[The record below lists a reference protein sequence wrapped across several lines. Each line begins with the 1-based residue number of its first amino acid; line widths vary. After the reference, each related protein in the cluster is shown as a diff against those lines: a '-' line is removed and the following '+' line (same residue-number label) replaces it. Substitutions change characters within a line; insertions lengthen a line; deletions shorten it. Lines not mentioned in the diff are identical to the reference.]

1 MANDFQK
8 MYFDEHPDAAHDIHQ
23 LETVLLGERLR
34 FTTDAGVFSKKAID
48 FGSQV
53 LLEAVTFEAQATLL
67 DVGCGY
73 GPIGITLAKAQA
85 VVPTMIDVNLRA
97 LALAEKNATQNAVSA
112 TIFQSNLYDKVVGKF
127 DHIVSNAPI
136 RAGKEVVHG
145 VVSGAY
151 EHLKKNSTL
160 TIVIKKKQ
168 GAPSAKDKMVEIFDN
183 CEVIKKSKGYFI
195 LQSTKESE
203 TA

>member
-127 DHIVSNAPI
+127 DHIVSNPPI

-145 VVSGAY
+145 VISGAY
-151 EHLKKNSTL
+151 EHLKENGTL
-160 TIVIKKKQ
+160 TIVIQKKQ
-168 GAPSAKDKMVEIFDN
+168 GAPSAKKLMTKVYGN
-183 CEVIKKSKGYFI
+183 CEILARDKGYYI
-195 LQSTKESE
+195 LMSKNN
-203 TA
+203 

>member
-8 MYFDEHPDAAHDIHQ
+8 MYYDEHPDAAHDLHI
-23 LETVLLGERLR
+23 LKTVLLAQQLT

-53 LLEAVTFEAQATLL
+53 LLEAVNFDTNSSLL

-73 GPIGITLAKAQA
+73 GPIGITLAKAQG

-97 LALAEKNATQNAVSA
+97 LDLAMQNVKQNAVTA
-112 TIFQSNLYDKVVGKF
+112 TIFQSNLYDKVSGTF
-127 DHIVSNAPI
+127 DNIVSNPPI
-136 RAGKEVVHG
+136 RAGKAVVHG
-145 VVSGAY
+145 VISGAY
-151 EHLKKNSTL
+151 EHLKENGTL
-160 TIVIKKKQ
+160 TIVIQKKQ
-168 GAPSAKDKMVEIFDN
+168 GAPSAKEKMIAIFGN

-195 LQSTKESE
+195 LQSRKESMKL
-203 TA
+203 